1 MSSTI
6 KIKRSGT
13 AGGPASLTVG
23 ELAYSYLAGDV
34 SNGGDRLYIGTGTG
48 GAGSFDVIGGKYF
61 TSMLSQTKGVLTAS
75 SALVVDASSKIDII
89 NVGGVTITGSTN
101 VISTTVTNANL
112 VLTPNGTGK
121 VSIAGAFTLPR
132 TDGTANQVLQTN
144 GSGVVSWSTVT
155 SGSATLYVGTTL
167 TQTVSANQAMTGIL
181 SIDMS
186 GSTSGTTTLIPSAI
200 AGTTTITLPAISGT
214 VITTGDTGTVTN
226 TMLAGSIAN
235 AKLLN
240 SSVTIG
246 STAVALGATV
256 TTFAGLTSVT
266 STTFV
271 GALTGNASTA
281 SKLVAAVNIN
291 GVAFDGSAA
300 ITVTAA
306 ALTLTGTQLNTAIVT
321 SSLST
326 VGTITS
332 GIWNGTAVAVGFGG
346 TGTATGSITGTGA
359 LSFTAGGTNT
369 NVNLIPNGTGTVDV
383 ASKRI
388 TNLADPS
395 GAQDAAS
402 KNYVDTVASGIN
414 AHQSVK
420 AATTGTLTS
429 LTGSGTVT
437 YANGTAGVG
446 ATLTLGTALTQLD
459 TSYTLVPGDRILVK
473 NEATTAN
480 NGIYIYTSS
489 TVLTRA
495 SDFDTTAEIGGGDFI
510 FVTSGTTLGGTGWV
524 NTTKSVT
531 IGTTPVTFS
540 QFSGAGTYLA
550 GTGLTLTGST
560 FSITNTAVTPAS
572 YGVAA
577 SVPQFT
583 VNAQG
588 QITLAANVAIAIA
601 ASQVTSGTLAIAQGG
616 TNSNA
621 TATAGGVGYGTGTA
635 HAYTTA
641 GTAGQFLVSNG
652 AAAPSWT
659 ALSASVVTTFSGG
672 STGLLPS
679 AATSGAVSLSGTLAT
694 GYGGTGLVSYTIGD
708 MIYASAT
715 NTLLQLAKP
724 AATSL
729 LTMTAA
735 GAPSWVALTATGIT
749 GVGTLTAGTWN
760 ATAITVGYGGTGAT
774 TLAAK
779 GVVIGN
785 GTGTVTTSVSAN
797 GSNAATTSY
806 GILTTD
812 ASNNPVWTDV
822 LDGGTY

>member
-75 SALVVDASSKIDII
+75 SALIVDASSKIDII

-167 TQTVSANQAMTGIL
+167 TQTVSQNQAMTGIL
-181 SIDMS
+181 SIGLS

-246 STAVALGATV
+246 TTAVALGAAV
-256 TTFAGLTSVT
+256 TTFAGLVSVT

-281 SKLVAAVNIN
+281 TTLATARLIN
-291 GVAFDGSAA
+291 GTSFNGSAD

-306 ALTLTGTQLNTAIVT
+306 AGTLTGTTLNSTVVT
-321 SSLST
+321 SSLTT
-326 VGTITS
+326 VGTVTTGNWSATDI
-332 GIWNGTAVAVGFGG
+332 AVIHGG
-346 TGTATGSITGTGA
+346 TGTSTGSITGTAA
-359 LSFTAGGTNT
+359 LTFTAGGTNT

-388 TNLADPS
+388 TNLADPT

-414 AHQSVK
+414 AHQSVR
-420 AATTGTLTS
+420 AATTAALV
-429 LTGSGTVT
+429 GTVT

-446 ATLTLGTALTQLD
+446 ATLTLGTALTQID
-459 TSYTLVPGDRILVK
+459 SSYTPQVGDRILIK

-480 NGIYIYTSS
+480 NGIYTYTSS
-489 TVLTRA
+489 TVLTRT
-495 SDFDTTAEIGGGDFI
+495 SDFDTTAEIGGGDFV
-510 FVTSGTTLGGTGWV
+510 FVTNGTINGNTGWV
-524 NTTKSVT
+524 QTTKSVT
-531 IGTTPVTFS
+531 IGTTPITFS

-550 GTGLTLTGST
+550 GTGLTLTGSI

-635 HAYTTA
+635 HAYTAA

-672 STGLLPS
+672 ATGLTP
-679 AATSGAVSLSGTLAT
+679 ATATSGAITLGGTLAT

-724 AATSL
+724 AAATSL

-785 GTGTVTTSVSAN
+785 GTGTVTTAVAAN
-797 GSNAATTSY
+797 GSNAATTSNS
-806 GILTTD
+806 ILTTD
-812 ASNNPVWTDV
+812 ASNNPVWTDT

>member
-61 TSMLSQTKGVLTAS
+61 TLMLDHTKGTLTAS
-75 SALVVDASSKIDII
+75 SALVVDANSKIDII

-112 VLTPNGTGK
+112 ILTPNGTGK
-121 VSIAGAFTLPR
+121 VSIAGAFLLPR

-144 GSGVVSWSTVT
+144 GSGVVSWATVS
-155 SGSATLYVGTTL
+155 SGTATLYVGTTL
-167 TQTVSANQAMTGIL
+167 TQATSANQAMTGIL
-181 SIDMS
+181 SVGLS

-226 TMLAGSIAN
+226 TMLTGSIAN

-256 TTFAGLTSVT
+256 TTFVGLVSVT

-281 SKLVAAVNIN
+281 TTLATARLIN
-291 GVAFDGSAA
+291 GTSFNGSSD

-306 ALTLTGTQLNTAIVT
+306 AGTLTGTTLNSAVVT
-321 SSLST
+321 SSL
-326 VGTITS
+326 TS
-332 GIWNGTAVAVGFGG
+332 LGAVTTGSWAATDIAVIHGG
-346 TGTATGSITGTGA
+346 TGTSTGSITGTAA
-359 LSFTAGGTNT
+359 LTFTAGGTNT

-388 TNLADPS
+388 TNLADPT

-420 AATTGTLTS
+420 AGTTNTLEI
-429 LTGSGTVT
+429 LTGGTAT
-437 YANGTAGVG
+437 YANGTLGVG
-446 ATLTLGTALTQLD
+446 ATITLSIALAQLD
-459 TSYTLVPGDRILVK
+459 SSYTVVADERILVK
-473 NEATTAN
+473 NQANTAH
-480 NGIYIYTSS
+480 NGIYTANAARTI
-489 TVLTRA
+489 LTRT
-495 SDFDTTAEIGGGDFI
+495 SDFDTTAEIGGGDFVFI
-510 FVTSGTTLGGTGWV
+510 TAGTTLANTGWV
-524 NTTKSVT
+524 QTTKSVT

-560 FSITNTAVTPAS
+560 FSVTNTAVTIGS
-572 YGVAA
+572 YGLAA

-621 TATAGGVGYGTGTA
+621 TATAGGIGYGTGTA
-635 HAYTTA
+635 HAYTAA
-641 GTAGQFLVSNG
+641 GTSGQYLVSNG
-652 AAAPSWT
+652 ASAPTWQS
-659 ALSASVVTTFSGG
+659 LSGVVTTFSGG

-679 AATSGAVSLSGTLAT
+679 TATSGAVSLSGTLAT
-694 GYGGTGLVSYTIGD
+694 GFGGTGLTSYTVGD
-708 MIYASAT
+708 LIYASAT
-715 NTLLQLAKP
+715 NTLLQLGKP

-729 LTMTAA
+729 LTMNAA

-749 GVGTLTAGTWN
+749 GVGTITTGVWN
-760 ATAITVGYGGTGAT
+760 GTAITVGYGGTGAT

-785 GTGTVTTSVSAN
+785 GTAAVTTAVAAN

-806 GILTTD
+806 SILTTD
-812 ASNNPVWTDV
+812 ASNNPVWTDT

>member
-75 SALVVDASSKIDII
+75 SALVVDASSKIDVI

-112 VLTPNGTGK
+112 TLTPNGTGK

-144 GSGVVSWSTVT
+144 GSGVVGWATVS
-155 SGSATLYVGTTL
+155 SGTATLYVGTTL
-167 TQTVSANQAMTGIL
+167 TQATSANQAMTGIL
-181 SIDMS
+181 SVGLS

-240 SSVTIG
+240 SSVTVGTTTI
-246 STAVALGATV
+246 SLGASSLTL
-256 TTFAGLTSVT
+256 AGLTSVQA
-266 STTFV
+266 TTFS

-281 SKLVAAVNIN
+281 TKLASPVNIN

-306 ALTLTGTQLNTAIVT
+306 AGTLSGTTLNSTVVS
-321 SSLST
+321 SSLTS
-326 VGTITS
+326 VATITS
-332 GIWNGTAVAVGFGG
+332 GVWNGTAVAVGFGG

-359 LSFTAGGTNT
+359 LTFTAGGTNT
-369 NVNLIPNGTGTVDV
+369 NVNLVPNGTGTVDV

-388 TNLADPS
+388 TNLADPT

-420 AATTGTLTS
+420 AATTNTLEV
-429 LTGSGTVT
+429 LTGGTAT
-437 YANGTAGVG
+437 YANGTLGVG
-446 ATLTLGTALTQLD
+446 ATITLSVALGTLD
-459 TSYTLVPGDRILVK
+459 TSYTVVAGERILVK
-473 NEATTAN
+473 NQATTAH
-480 NGIYIYTSS
+480 NGIYTADAAR
-489 TVLTRA
+489 TVLTRT
-495 SDFDTTAEIGGGDFI
+495 SDFDTTVEIGGGDFV
-510 FVTSGTTLGGTGWV
+510 FVTNGTTLANTGWV
-524 NTTKSVT
+524 QTTKSVT

-560 FSITNTAVTPAS
+560 FSITNTAVAAAAYGSAS
-572 YGVAA
+572 SVAT
-577 SVPQFT
+577 FT

-588 QITLAANVAIAIA
+588 QLTLAASTAIAISA
-601 ASQVTSGTLAIAQGG
+601 TQVTSGLLAIAQGG

-621 TATAGGVGYGTGTA
+621 TATAGGIGYGTGAA
-635 HAYTTA
+635 HAYTAA
-641 GTAGQFLVSNG
+641 GTSGQFLVSNG
-652 AAAPSWT
+652 AAAPTWST
-659 ALSASVVTTFSGG
+659 LSGVVTTFSGG

-679 AATSGAVSLSGTLAT
+679 TATSGAISLSGTLAT

-724 AATSL
+724 AAATSL

-785 GTGTVTTSVSAN
+785 GTGTVTTAVAAN
-797 GSNAATTSY
+797 GSNAATTSNS
-806 GILTTD
+806 ILTTD
-812 ASNNPVWTDV
+812 ASNNPVWTDT